1 MAPRVK
7 NINHAQFADD
17 TILLGGAS
25 VFMANQFKKELD
37 LYNQISGS
45 RINPQ
50 KSKVYSWNCS
60 GKELGDIARLM
71 GMEAVHDWDS
81 FSYLGAPI
89 F

>member
-1 MAPRVK
+1 
-7 NINHAQFADD
+7 
-17 TILLGGAS
+17 
-25 VFMANQFKKELD
+25 MANQFKKELD

-50 KSKVYSWNCS
+50 KSKVYSWHCS

-71 GMEAVHDWDS
+71 GMEAVHVWDS

-89 F
+89 FKKGAKAIHWTPITDKMKK